1 MAKRTI
7 GIKVENVRK
16 LGGYLI
22 VHTNYTTHFS
32 VFLKIDLIKQIEN
45 LNELSDD
52 SPLDILTPG
61 KILTKKELIDIL
73 QSFEDIKKCNL

>member
-7 GIKVENVRK
+7 GIKVENVSK

-22 VHTNYTTHFS
+22 GHTNYTTHFS

-45 LNELSDD
+45 LNELSD

-61 KILTKKELIDIL
+61 KILTKKELIHIL
-73 QSFEDIKKCNL
+73 QSFEDIKKCNS